1 MDSRVKLK
9 PLNLVFIQYL
19 QCIQSAPNLHL
30 HLQLRC
36 NSPPWLCDEPVS
48 QGAAQAAG
56 AMSGVR
62 THDGNHPFPMEAS
75 QAGAF
80 QRRLSA
86 ISNLRLCLMLF
97 HNQLGFI
104 SFLKKKKKA

>member
-1 MDSRVKLK
+1 MNRDR
-9 PLNLVFIQYL
+9 
-19 QCIQSAPNLHL
+19 
-30 HLQLRC
+30 
-36 NSPPWLCDEPVS
+36 LCAEPVS

-75 QAGAF
+75 RAGAF

-104 SFLKKKKKA
+104 SFFKKKKPEERTQSCEHLFALNDQG